1 MQVRVPALRIPRP
14 LPRGTLADDVTDD
27 ALPSTPLSRLG
38 AHLCKQ
44 LAELSADRL
53 MLSSNLSCQ
62 QNNKHMY
69 TYMIAKFVNAEYASS
84 NCW

>member
-14 LPRGTLADDVTDD
+14 LPRGTLADEVTDD

-44 LAELSADRL
+44 SAELSADRL
-53 MLSSNLSCQ
+53 TLSSNLSCQ
-62 QNNKHMY
+62 QNSKHM
-69 TYMIAKFVNAEYASS
+69 YMIAKFVNAEYTSS